1 MTFLACS
8 MGGWGGRGYAEKGG
22 GWGGFQAPA
31 LLIVITFKEIGSP
44 F

>member
-1 MTFLACS
+1 MTFRACS
-8 MGGWGGRGYAEKGG
+8 MGDGVDGGYGEMGG